1 MCEGDRG
8 QCARGDHIRRNSL
21 IPIQGLQPQR
31 HCCAVMRSSG
41 WQHCAGSRSER
52 ASFAW
57 RFCFALLVCIILLIA
72 SSTLLLLGICSA
84 FFIMNAGRNCFLTR
98 SFPRLFVCF
107 EKILFNFGFFFQ
119 CAVYVCSFLLCTH
132 AEILDIYFMGV
143 METGVERNGIK
154 ENRQISSY
162 STNKRRRSEGNPF
175 DSSTALPSSY
185 FPPSC

>member
-1 MCEGDRG
+1 MALKAAVCEGDRG

-31 HCCAVMRSSG
+31 HCCAVMRSG
-41 WQHCAGSRSER
+41 WQHCAGSRSKR

-107 EKILFNFGFFFQ
+107 EKILFNFGFFFSS
-119 CAVYVCSFLLCTH
+119 VLCTYVH
-132 AEILDIYFMGV
+132 FFYVHMLKSWIYILWV
-143 METGVERNGIK
+143 
-154 ENRQISSY
+154 
-162 STNKRRRSEGNPF
+162 
-175 DSSTALPSSY
+175 
-185 FPPSC
+185 